1 MQFNICSQKHGNKFV
16 VMFQNLWRP
25 HVQILPAGG
34 KPKLLASRQRSLAPH
49 QAKRAIASFAVKS
62 QRIIIGREEGK
73 AASCPL
79 QICFRNISNIAL

>member
-1 MQFNICSQKHGNKFV
+1 MQFNICSQKHGNKFL

-25 HVQILPAGG
+25 HVQILPAGV
-34 KPKLLASRQRSLAPH
+34 KHKLLASRQRSLAPH

-62 QRIIIGREEGK
+62 QRIIIGGK

-79 QICFRNISNIAL
+79 QISFRNISNIAL